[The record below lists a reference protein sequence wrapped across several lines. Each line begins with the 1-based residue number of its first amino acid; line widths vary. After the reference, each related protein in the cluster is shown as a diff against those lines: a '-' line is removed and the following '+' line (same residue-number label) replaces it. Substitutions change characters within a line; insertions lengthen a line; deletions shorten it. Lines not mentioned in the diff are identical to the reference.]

1 VAEARGAVAG
11 GAAREL
17 PRLTG
22 VLVVPGGATAIFAG
36 VGENAKPQVMR
47 VGDRLAGFEV
57 KAILAGEVTLTGPD
71 GDRVLRPS
79 FEPRPAGGGGP
90 GRPAGVVPA
99 AAPGGTP
106 VQLPAGF
113 PGTPGFPGVPGR

>member
-1 VAEARGAVAG
+1 VAG
-11 GAAREL
+11 GPAVREL

-22 VLVVPGGATAIFAG
+22 VLVAPGGATAIFAG

-90 GRPAGVVPA
+90 GRTAGVVPA

>member
-1 VAEARGAVAG
+1 MAG
-11 GAAREL
+11 GPAGREL
-17 PRLTG
+17 PRVTG
-22 VLVVPGGATAIFAG
+22 VLVAPGGATAIFAG

-79 FEPRPAGGGGP
+79 FDSRPAGLGAP
-90 GRPAGVVPA
+90 ARPVAVVPA
-99 AAPGGTP
+99 AAPGDTP
-106 VQLPAGF
+106 VQRP
-113 PGTPGFPGVPGR
+113 PGFPGVPGR

>member
-1 VAEARGAVAG
+1 MGSGFRS
-11 GAAREL
+11 AAL
-17 PRLTG
+17 C
-22 VLVVPGGATAIFAG
+22 PGPAIFAG

-79 FEPRPAGGGGP
+79 FEQRPAGGGGP
-90 GRPAGVVPA
+90 GRPGTVVPA
-99 AAPGGTP
+99 AAAGGTS
-106 VQLPAGF
+106 VTLP
-113 PGTPGFPGVPGR
+113 PGFPGVPGR

>member
-1 VAEARGAVAG
+1 
-11 GAAREL
+11 
-17 PRLTG
+17 
-22 VLVVPGGATAIFAG
+22 
-36 VGENAKPQVMR
+36 MR

-79 FEPRPAGGGGP
+79 FDQRPAGGGGP
-90 GRPAGVVPA
+90 GRTAGVVPA

-106 VQLPAGF
+106 VQLPR
-113 PGTPGFPGVPGR
+113 GFPGVPGR